1 MTNSVFWTTA
11 KQFDYLPLPADHLR
25 QKYWLTANNAKEEM
39 KWQEQAFSEEEL
51 VELIN
56 DAIKNGLTVKVESI

>member
-11 KQFDYLPLPADHLR
+11 KQFDYLPLPIDELR
-25 QKYWLTANNAKEEM
+25 QKYWLTAENDKEEM
-39 KWQEQAFSEEEL
+39 EWQEQAFSEEEL

-56 DAIKNGLTVKVESI
+56 DGIKNGLTVKVESI